1 MRRIS
6 VPSQL
11 FLALLALMAATVV
24 LAEVSV
30 VIGYDTRA
38 EGEID
43 PCG

>member
-1 MRRIS
+1 MRRS
-6 VPSQL
+6 SL
-11 FLALLALMAATVV
+11 FITLLALMTASIA